1 MNKNTEGLWMHQVLP
16 TTYLCIHDFVK
27 KILIYTY
34 LIFFPSFFRKLVGGV
49 INDPPIDSSGDIQK
63 FCMNLSQLCVQNG
76 VEIRK
81 NAEVKEILVDKST

>member
-1 MNKNTEGLWMHQVLP
+1 MSGA
-16 TTYLCIHDFVK
+16 FVK
-27 KILIYTY
+27 KKNLIYIYITY
-34 LIFFPSFFRKLVGGV
+34 LIFFPPSFFRKLVGGV

-81 NAEVKEILVDKST
+81 NAEVKEIMVDKSTY

>member
-1 MNKNTEGLWMHQVLP
+1 M
-16 TTYLCIHDFVK
+16 
-27 KILIYTY
+27 
-34 LIFFPSFFRKLVGGV
+34 VGGV

-81 NAEVKEILVDKST
+81 NAEVKEIMVDKSTY